1 MKSIFISSPSVKTG
15 KTTIGCF
22 MAMNLANKGKKVLFL
37 DSTENLNGY
46 LFFVACESIPIF
58 DNIKTLYKERAV
70 GLCDKLTK
78 FQKDDFLDTE
88 FTNDIKASIMN
99 NLHYDYVIV
108 DTDYSSGSPFRLIK
122 YSPSQIIII
131 SDGSKLA
138 NELTIEHSDYFS
150 NNHIANLI
158 ISNDCNDKKDF
169 EPINRSEIIPFNND
183 FDQYYDEISYSTLQ
197 KFDFLS
203 NSIISN

>member
-46 LFFVACESIPIF
+46 LFFVACESVPIF
-58 DNIKTLYKERAV
+58 DNVKTLYEERDL

-78 FQKDDFLDTE
+78 FQKDDFLDVE
-88 FTNDIKASIMN
+88 FTNKIKTSILS

-122 YSPSQIIII
+122 YSPSQIIVIT
-131 SDGSKLA
+131 DGSKLT
-138 NELTIEHSDYFS
+138 NELTIEHSDYLS
-150 NNHIANLI
+150 NNHITNLI
-158 ISNDCNDKKDF
+158 ISNNCNDKMSF
-169 EPINRSEIIPFNND
+169 EPIDHSAIIPFNYD
-183 FDQYYDEISYSTLQ
+183 FDQYYDEISFSTLK